1 MQRSLQLSG
10 LKGLQQGLT
19 SLAVQRLRLQA
30 STAGSTGSN
39 PGQGT
44 KIPYSTWPDQK
55 KLKNL
60 KKKRKSTDCRNGDNE
75 EVLYSCRRAV
85 GHTRMSSETFYIRIG
100 CRVIPYCEQLS
111 GVLQDSQRTW
121 LSHTKC
127 Q

>member
-30 STAGSTGSN
+30 STAGGTGLN

-44 KIPYSTWPDQK
+44 KIPYSMWPDQK

-60 KKKRKSTDCRNGDNE
+60 KKKKKKGNLQIVEMEIMRK
-75 EVLYSCRRAV
+75 Y
-85 GHTRMSSETFYIRIG
+85 YILAG
-100 CRVIPYCEQLS
+100 EL
-111 GVLQDSQRTW
+111 
-121 LSHTKC
+121 
-127 Q
+127 